1 MDCRLQVVWG
11 LLQFGPMRI
20 LTRYIVFDLVA
31 IFLLT
36 LTAMTGI
43 VFFVLVGKE
52 AVEKGLGL
60 VPLLRLLPYMLPQAM
75 QFAVPGTMLL
85 ATTTIY
91 GRISSSNE
99 VVALKS
105 LGINPMVMVW
115 PTLVLATLVSFATVW
130 INDMAVSWG
139 HNGVQ
144 KVFFGSL
151 EEIVYGRLRTTRT
164 YSNDQL
170 KVTVR
175 RVQEKRLL
183 QPTFLFF
190 ANDDDPAW
198 TLTADEAEI
207 RADAA
212 NERVLLKLV
221 NAEID
226 FGGKG
231 AVSHP
236 GVSEFPISLSEFSGQ
251 TTTARS
257 PSNYALREIG
267 LQKAEQAREVTELEQ
282 EMAADVSSALMTG
295 RTFELADQNWLA
307 KQKQLEYNRVTL
319 QRFYTEPHRRWAN
332 GFSCLCFVMI
342 GAPMA
347 MWRKHGEFWGSFFM
361 CFAPILLIYYP
372 MLVGCLDMAKSGT
385 IPAPA
390 VWLGNLVLAGLGVLL
405 MRRIVRF

>member
-1 MDCRLQVVWG
+1 MLQCRV
-11 LLQFGPMRI
+11 MRI
-20 LTRYIVFDLVA
+20 LTRYIVFDLLSV
-31 IFLLT
+31 FLLT

-43 VFFVLVGKE
+43 IFFVLVGKE

-85 ATTTIY
+85 ATTTVY

-99 VVALKS
+99 VVAVKS
-105 LGINPMVMVW
+105 LGISPMALVW

-139 HNGVQ
+139 HGGVQ
-144 KVFFGSL
+144 KVILESL
-151 EEIVYGRLRTTRT
+151 EEIIYGRLRTART

-175 RVQEKRLL
+175 RVQDKRLL

-190 ANDDDPAW
+190 AAEDEPAW

-207 RADAA
+207 RADPAQ
-212 NERVLLKLV
+212 ERVLLKLV

-231 AVSHP
+231 SVSHP
-236 GVSEFPISLSEFSGQ
+236 GISEFPISFSEFSGQ
-251 TTTARS
+251 TTRSRS

-267 LQKAEQAREVTELEQ
+267 LQKAEQSQEILVLEQ
-282 EMAADVSSALMTG
+282 EMAADTSNAMMTG
-295 RTFELADQNWLA
+295 RTFELADENWQA
-307 KQKQLEYNRVTL
+307 KRHQVETARVTL

-390 VWLGNLVLAGLGVLL
+390 VWLGNLVLAGIGVWL

>member
-1 MDCRLQVVWG
+1 
-11 LLQFGPMRI
+11 MRI
-20 LTRYIVFDLVA
+20 LTRYIVFDLLAV
-31 IFLLT
+31 FLLT

-43 VFFVLVGKE
+43 VFFVLMGKE

-85 ATTTIY
+85 ATTTVY

-105 LGINPMVMVW
+105 LGITPMALVW

-130 INDMAVSWG
+130 INDIAVSWG
-139 HNGVQ
+139 HGGVQ
-144 KVFFGSL
+144 KVILESL
-151 EEIVYGRLRTTRT
+151 EEIIYGRLRTTRT
-164 YSNDQL
+164 FSNEQL

-175 RVQEKRLL
+175 RVQDKRLL
-183 QPTFLFF
+183 QPTFFFF
-190 ANDDDPAW
+190 AADDAPAW

-207 RADAA
+207 HADPAQ
-212 NERVLLKLV
+212 ERVMIKLV

-231 AVSHP
+231 SVSHP
-236 GVSEFPISLSEFSGQ
+236 GTSEFPISLSEFSSQSAG
-251 TTTARS
+251 TRS
-257 PSNYALREIG
+257 PANHALREIG
-267 LQKAEQAREVTELEQ
+267 LQKVEQSRAVAELEQ
-282 EMAADVSSALMTG
+282 EMAAHTANALMTG
-295 RTFELADQNWLA
+295 RTFELSSANWQLQ
-307 KQKQLEYNRVTL
+307 QKQLEYDRGRL
-319 QRFYTEPHRRWAN
+319 QRFYIEPHRRWAN

-347 MWRKHGEFWGSFFM
+347 MWRRHGEFWGSFFM

-372 MLVGCLDMAKSGT
+372 MLVGCLDFAKSGT
-385 IPAPA
+385 IPAPT
-390 VWLGNLVLAGLGVLL
+390 VWLGNLVLAGIGVWL

>member
-1 MDCRLQVVWG
+1 
-11 LLQFGPMRI
+11 MRI
-20 LTRYIVFDLVA
+20 LTRYIVFDLLGV
-31 IFLLT
+31 FLLT
-36 LTAMTGI
+36 LAAMTGI
-43 VFFVLVGKE
+43 VFFVLIGKE
-52 AVEKGLGL
+52 AVENGLGL

-91 GRISSSNE
+91 GRMSSSNE
-99 VVALKS
+99 VVAIKS
-105 LGINPMVMVW
+105 LGISPMALVW

-139 HNGVQ
+139 HGGVQ
-144 KVFFGSL
+144 KVILESL
-151 EEIVYGRLRTTRT
+151 EEIVYGRLRTTRS

-175 RVQEKRLL
+175 RVQDKKLL

-190 ANDDDPAW
+190 AAEDEPAW
-198 TLTADEAEI
+198 SLTADEAEI

-212 NERVLLKLV
+212 EERVVLTLV
-221 NAEID
+221 NAEVD

-231 AVSHP
+231 SMSHP
-236 GVSEFPISLSEFSGQ
+236 GTSEFPVSLSEFSGHK
-251 TTTARS
+251 TGTKS

-267 LQKAEQAREVTELEQ
+267 PQKYEQAHAIAQLER
-282 EMAADVSSALMTG
+282 EMAADASYSLMSG
-295 RTFELADQNWLA
+295 RSFDLAEDNWA
-307 KQKQLEYNRVTL
+307 GKRQQVAHAQVQL

-372 MLVGCLDMAKSGT
+372 MLVGCLDLAKSGT

-390 VWLGNLVLAGLGVLL
+390 VWLGNFVLAGIGVWL

>member
-1 MDCRLQVVWG
+1 
-11 LLQFGPMRI
+11 MRI
-20 LTRYIVFDLVA
+20 LTRYIVFDLLGV
-31 IFLLT
+31 FLLT
-36 LTAMTGI
+36 LAAMTGI
-43 VFFVLVGKE
+43 VFFVLIGKE
-52 AVEKGLGL
+52 AVENGLGL

-91 GRISSSNE
+91 GRMSSSNE
-99 VVALKS
+99 VVAVKS
-105 LGINPMVMVW
+105 LGISPMALVW

-139 HNGVQ
+139 HGGVQ
-144 KVFFGSL
+144 KVILESL
-151 EEIVYGRLRTTRT
+151 EEIVYGRLRTARS

-175 RVQEKRLL
+175 RVQDKRLL

-190 ANDDDPAW
+190 ASDDEPAW
-198 TLTADEAEI
+198 TVTADEAEI

-212 NERVLLKLV
+212 QERVVLTLV

-231 AVSHP
+231 SVSHP
-236 GVSEFPISLSEFSGQ
+236 GTSEFPISLSEFSGHKSG
-251 TTTARS
+251 TKS

-267 LQKAEQAREVTELEQ
+267 PQKYEQAQAISELER
-282 EMAADVSSALMTG
+282 EMAAEASYALMSG
-295 RTFELADQNWLA
+295 RSFELAEDNWGDKRQQLA
-307 KQKQLEYNRVTL
+307 HAQVQL

-372 MLVGCLDMAKSGT
+372 MLVGCLDLAKRGA

-390 VWLGNLVLAGLGVLL
+390 VWLGNLVLIGIGVWL